1 MVDAHAICIIKAYPP
16 ACTANCVCKQCWV
29 FIHVHISAWA
39 SVLLVL
45 NTMGIAKA
53 SYFAERVMITD
64 SHAES
69 YTIP

>member
-1 MVDAHAICIIKAYPP
+1 MYHQGISACLHGASACASSVGYLYAY
-16 ACTANCVCKQCWV
+16 
-29 FIHVHISAWA
+29 ISAWA
-39 SVLLVL
+39 SALLVL

-53 SYFAERVMITD
+53 FYFAERVMITD

>member
-1 MVDAHAICIIKAYPP
+1 MLMRYVSSRHIRLLARQI
-16 ACTANCVCKQCWV
+16 ACASSVGYLYTY
-29 FIHVHISAWA
+29 ISAWA
-39 SVLLVL
+39 SALLVL

-69 YTIP
+69 YAIP